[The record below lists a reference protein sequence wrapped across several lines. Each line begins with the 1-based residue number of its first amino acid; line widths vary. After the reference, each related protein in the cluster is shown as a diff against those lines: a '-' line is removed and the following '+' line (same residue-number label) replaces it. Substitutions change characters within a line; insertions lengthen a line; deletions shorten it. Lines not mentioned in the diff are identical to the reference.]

1 LFVNQ
6 EHPEEKP
13 CQPNEFANFVAHS
26 EPCRFLAPVVRYLR
40 CDKRIT
46 YPPEGGTYC
55 RQEALEVL
63 VMANEPHGFDRGLT
77 NYGDFDFARFL
88 RRSFARSMGIS
99 CELLNKPI
107 VGIAMTPSGFNN
119 CHRYVPELVEAVSR
133 GVLAAGALP
142 RPFPT
147 VSLGEVF
154 LNPTSM
160 MYRNLM
166 AMDTEEMIVAQPMD
180 AVVLIGG
187 CDKTVPAQLM
197 GAASAGLPAIQVVTG
212 PMSTGRHK
220 GQRLGACTDCRG
232 FWAKYRAGSVDSDE
246 INTVEGRLS
255 VTAGTCA
262 VMGTAS
268 TMACIAEALGMSL
281 PGTAAIP
288 AVHSDRLVAAEETGK
303 AAVRLI
309 ETKITPRDIIT
320 QKSVENAIRVLMA
333 LSGSTNAIVHLTAV
347 AGRLGIP
354 IPYKR
359 FNQISDETPVLIDLK
374 PVGEGYMEDFHAA
387 GGMGALLREL
397 RPLLHLD
404 TIDVEGRTLRE
415 RLDEPEGWID
425 RKIIRPFSNPISP
438 VGGLVALGGSLA
450 PDGAIF
456 KRAAATPAL
465 FESEGRAVVF
475 TGLEDLSNRIDDP
488 NLDVKE
494 GDILV
499 LQNAGP
505 HAAGMPEA
513 GYLPIPKKLAQ
524 AGVKDMVRISDARM
538 SGTAFGSIV
547 LHVAPE
553 SAIGGPL
560 AAVRN
565 GDRIRLSIKDKRV
578 DLLVES
584 SEISRR
590 LQNFQPPPAPA
601 RGYKALYR
609 RTVTQAPEGCDFNF
623 LLGDPA

>member
-1 LFVNQ
+1 MIRVF
-6 EHPEEKP
+6 E
-13 CQPNEFANFVAHS
+13 
-26 EPCRFLAPVVRYLR
+26 
-40 CDKRIT
+40 
-46 YPPEGGTYC
+46 
-55 RQEALEVL
+55 EALGVRFRRHDAG
-63 VMANEPHGFDRGLT
+63 VAAAKEPEPMSQAKGLDNGLT
-77 NYGDFDFARFL
+77 NYGDRDFARFL

-99 CELLNKPI
+99 RELLNKPV

-119 CHRYVPELVEAVSR
+119 CHRYMPDLVEAVSR
-133 GVLAAGALP
+133 GVLTAGALP

-166 AMDTEEMIVAQPMD
+166 AMDTEEMIGAQPMD

-197 GAASAGLPAIQVVTG
+197 GAASAGLPAIQLVTG

-232 FWAKYRAGSVDSDE
+232 FWAKYRAGSVDWDE
-246 INTVEGRLS
+246 IETVEGRLS

-288 AVHSDRLVAAEETGK
+288 AVHADRLVAAEETGK

-309 ETKITPRDIIT
+309 ETGVTPRQVIT
-320 QKSVENAIRVLMA
+320 EKSVENAIRVLMA
-333 LSGSTNAIVHLTAV
+333 VGGSTNAIVHLTAV
-347 AGRLGIP
+347 AGRLGI
-354 IPYKR
+354 KVSLER
-359 FNQISDETPVLIDLK
+359 FNELSDETPVLVDLK
-374 PVGEGYMEDFHAA
+374 PVGDGYMEDFHAA

-397 RPLLHLD
+397 KPLLHLD
-404 TIDVEGRTLRE
+404 TIDVEGRTLEE
-415 RLDEPEGWID
+415 RLSEPEAWVD
-425 RKIIRPFSNPISP
+425 RTIVRSFDNPVSP
-438 VGGLVALGGSLA
+438 LGGLVALSGSLA
-450 PDGAIF
+450 PNGAIF

-475 TGLEDLSNRIDDP
+475 TGLEDLASRIDHPD
-488 NLDVKE
+488 LDVNE

-505 HAAGMPEA
+505 KAAGMPEA

-524 AGVKDMVRISDARM
+524 AGVKDIVRISDARM

-547 LHVAPE
+547 LHVSPE
-553 SAIGGPL
+553 AAVGGPL

-565 GDRIRLSIKDKRV
+565 GDRIRLSISKKRV
-578 DLLVES
+578 DLLVDAD
-584 SEISRR
+584 EIARR
-590 LQNFQPPPAPA
+590 LEGHRPPPSPE
-601 RGYKALYR
+601 RGYKALYN
-609 RTVTQAPEGCDFNF
+609 RTVTQAPEGCDFDF
-623 LLGDPA
+623 LAGSQRAAEEPAAN

>member
-1 LFVNQ
+1 M
-6 EHPEEKP
+6 
-13 CQPNEFANFVAHS
+13 S
-26 EPCRFLAPVVRYLR
+26 EDA
-40 CDKRIT
+40 
-46 YPPEGGTYC
+46 GHG
-55 RQEALEVL
+55 
-63 VMANEPHGFDRGLT
+63 EPHGLDRGLT
-77 NYGDFDFARFL
+77 NYGDRDFARYL

-99 CELLNKPI
+99 PGLLDKPV

-119 CHRYVPELVEAVSR
+119 CHRGMPELVEAVSR

-166 AMDTEEMIVAQPMD
+166 AMDTEEMIQAQPMD

-197 GAASAGLPAIQVVTG
+197 GAASADLPAIQLVTG
-212 PMSTGRHK
+212 PMSTGRHR

-232 FWAKYRAGSVDSDE
+232 FWAKYRAGTVDAEE
-246 INTVEGRLS
+246 IAEVEGRLS

-268 TMACIAEALGMSL
+268 TMACIAEALGLSL

-288 AVHSDRLVAAEETGK
+288 AVHSDRLVAAEETGR

-309 ETKITPRDIIT
+309 QSKIRPSQVIT
-320 QKSVENAIRVLMA
+320 EKSVENAIRVLMA
-333 LSGSTNAIVHLTAV
+333 VSGSTNAIVHLTAV
-347 AGRLGIP
+347 AGRLGIR
-354 IPYKR
+354 IPYAR
-359 FNQISDETPVLIDLK
+359 FNQISDETPVLVDLK

-404 TIDVEGRTLRE
+404 TVDVEGRTLAE
-415 RLDEPEGWID
+415 RLDEPAGWVD
-425 RKIIRPFSNPISP
+425 RAVIRAFENPVSP
-438 VGGLVALGGSLA
+438 VGGLVALTGNLA
-450 PDGAIF
+450 PEGAIF

-475 TGLEDLSNRIDDP
+475 TGLEDLSRRIDDP
-488 NLDVKE
+488 DLDVAP
-494 GDILV
+494 GDVLV

-505 HAAGMPEA
+505 HASGMPEA
-513 GYLPIPKKLAQ
+513 GYLPIPKKLAR

-547 LHVAPE
+547 LHIAPE

-560 AAVRN
+560 AAVRD
-565 GDRIRLSIKDKRV
+565 GDRIRLSIRDKRI
-578 DLLVES
+578 DLLVDDA
-584 SEISRR
+584 EIARR
-590 LQNFQPPPAPA
+590 MEGFQPPPAPK

-609 RTVTQAPEGCDFNF
+609 RTVTQAPEGCDFDF
-623 LLGDPA
+623 LMGESDRDG

>member
-1 LFVNQ
+1 MT
-6 EHPEEKP
+6 
-13 CQPNEFANFVAHS
+13 
-26 EPCRFLAPVVRYLR
+26 
-40 CDKRIT
+40 D
-46 YPPEGGTYC
+46 
-55 RQEALEVL
+55 
-63 VMANEPHGFDRGLT
+63 EPHGFDRGLT
-77 NYGDFDFARFL
+77 NYGDRDFARFL
-88 RRSFARSMGIS
+88 RRSFARSMGLS
-99 CELLNKPI
+99 RETLEKPI

-119 CHRYVPELVEAVSR
+119 CHRMMPDLVEAVSR

-166 AMDTEEMIVAQPMD
+166 AMDTEEMISAQPMD

-197 GAASAGLPAIQVVTG
+197 GAASAGLPAVQLVTG
-212 PMSTGRHK
+212 PMMTGRHK

-232 FWAKYRAGSVDSDE
+232 FWAKYRAGTVDSDE
-246 INTVEGRLS
+246 IETVEGRLS

-268 TMACIAEALGMSL
+268 TMACIAETLGMSL

-288 AVHSDRLVAAEETGK
+288 AVHADRLVAAEESGK

-309 ETKITPRDIIT
+309 ESRITPQQVIT
-320 QKSVENAIRVLMA
+320 PKSVENAIRVLQA
-333 LSGSTNAIVHLTAV
+333 LGGSIVHLTAI
-347 AGRLGIP
+347 AGRLGI
-354 IPYKR
+354 KVSLER
-359 FNQISDETPVLIDLK
+359 FNQISDETPVLVDLK
-374 PVGEGYMEDFHAA
+374 PVGDGYMEDFHSA
-387 GGMGALLREL
+387 GGMGALLWEL

-404 TIDVEGRTLRE
+404 TVDIEGRTLAE
-415 RLDEPEGWID
+415 RLDQPPEWVD
-425 RKIIRPFSNPISP
+425 RSAIRPFADPVSS
-438 VGGLVALGGSLA
+438 VGGLVALKGSLA

-456 KRAAATPAL
+456 KRAAATLAL

-475 TGLEDLSNRIDDP
+475 TGLEDLAARIDDP
-488 NLDVKE
+488 ALDVQP
-494 GDILV
+494 GDVLV

-553 SAIGGPL
+553 AAVGGPL

-565 GDRIRLSIKDKRV
+565 GDRIRLSIERKRI
-578 DLLVES
+578 DLLVEEA
-584 SEISRR
+584 EIRRR
-590 LQNFQPPPAPA
+590 LADFQPPPAPS

-609 RTVTQAPEGCDFNF
+609 RTVTQAPDGCDFDF
-623 LLGDPA
+623 LANSQADE